1 MDRRV
6 KGNTGKDISS
16 GDGGYPAGLD
26 SRIAV
31 LAERAGLSQPDV
43 LFSFLLGTFT
53 DVLHLG
59 HEVYQSAFPL

>member
-1 MDRRV
+1 M
-6 KGNTGKDISS
+6 
-16 GDGGYPAGLD
+16 GGYPAGLD